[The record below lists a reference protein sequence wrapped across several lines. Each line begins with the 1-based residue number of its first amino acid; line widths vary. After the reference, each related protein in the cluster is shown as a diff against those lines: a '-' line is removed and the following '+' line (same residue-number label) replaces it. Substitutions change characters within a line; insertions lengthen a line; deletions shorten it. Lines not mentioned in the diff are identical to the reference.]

1 MDGGS
6 VVLGRGADDTDDALV
21 TGRWLTLPDRGDPA
35 VPGVLHGKG
44 WVALMYARGRM
55 TTAQVMAAV
64 DIARG
69 LSLEV
74 VASASGLRAVDPS
87 ALVVDGGNRTSP
99 PLAPVGGVVCAPAA
113 VRVEQWRRT
122 LRADKAAGT
131 LHGRRGSM
139 FVDLVVVR
147 VIMGEVSATA
157 LDQRLGLRNDRVRD
171 EVLRQLRAYA
181 ETFCLG
187 VLKIPS

>member
-6 VVLGRGADDTDDALV
+6 VVLGEDDEGLV
-21 TGRWLTLPDRGDPA
+21 TGRWLTLPDRGDPVA
-35 VPGVLHGKG
+35 PGMLHGKG

-55 TTAQVMAAV
+55 TTAQVVAAV

-99 PLAPVGGVVCAPAA
+99 PLAPVGGVVGAPAA
-113 VRVEQWRRT
+113 GRVEQWRRT
-122 LRADKAAGT
+122 LRADKATGT
-131 LHGRRGSM
+131 LHGRRGAM

-147 VIMGEVSATA
+147 VIMGEVTASA
-157 LDQRLGLRNDRVRD
+157 LDQRLGLRKDRVRD

-187 VLKIPS
+187 VPKIPS